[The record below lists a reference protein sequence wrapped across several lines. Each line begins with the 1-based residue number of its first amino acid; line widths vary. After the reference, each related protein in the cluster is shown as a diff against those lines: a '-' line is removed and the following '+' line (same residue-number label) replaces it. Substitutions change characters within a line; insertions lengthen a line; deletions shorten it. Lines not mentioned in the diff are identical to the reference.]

1 MNYRYCL
8 GQDGHALQRNVDT
21 LLLAVKQAD
30 GCEPRHVRCDR
41 KRKRSFSGL
50 SPPGPWKQNAP
61 ALVVVTTPHT
71 DTNSIQKDKKG
82 APLSPPY
89 SVYTKVGTFLLHKLV
104 QRITPV
110 HSCTPGFPRRT
121 NSSCGLSAEALVHFL

>member
-1 MNYRYCL
+1 M
-8 GQDGHALQRNVDT
+8 
-21 LLLAVKQAD
+21 
-30 GCEPRHVRCDR
+30 
-41 KRKRSFSGL
+41 
-50 SPPGPWKQNAP
+50 SPVGVYLIN
-61 ALVVVTTPHT
+61 TNT
-71 DTNSIQKDKKG
+71 DANSIQKDNHQLISKRQKG

-110 HSCTPGFPRRT
+110 HSCTPADSRRT